1 MHVIGLI
8 AEYNPF
14 HNGHLYQIKMIKNL
28 YPDSIIVSV
37 ISSSF
42 TQRGDVSI
50 LNKWDK
56 TKIALN
62 YGIDIVLE
70 LPFVYA
76 TQSADIFAKGAIAI
90 LKELKIDTLVF
101 GTESISID
109 KITKVAKFQL
119 ENKKYNEVLKRYLK
133 NGMNY
138 PTATNKAIENLIGIR
153 IDKPNDLLALAYI
166 REVFVQKMKISIRN
180 IPRTNDYHSTK
191 VKGKI
196 ASATAIRKSFLENAS
211 INKLIPYK
219 EKYLYKLSMNNYFPY
234 LKYKI
239 LLEGNSIKRYQSVDE
254 GIENRILKYLEV
266 AQDYNDLIMK
276 IKTKRYTYNK
286 ISRILLHILIGF
298 TKEDAKKINLDYLR
312 ILGFSQNGQEY
323 LNKIKKEITL
333 PIITGYKKNISKI
346 LDIELMATKIYSLEI
361 DPSLIKREYQIKPI
375 IKDIKL

>member
-219 EKYLYKLSMNNYFPY
+219 EEYLDKL
-234 LKYKI
+234 
-239 LLEGNSIKRYQSVDE
+239 
-254 GIENRILKYLEV
+254 
-266 AQDYNDLIMK
+266 
-276 IKTKRYTYNK
+276 
-286 ISRILLHILIGF
+286 
-298 TKEDAKKINLDYLR
+298 KIN
-312 ILGFSQNGQEY
+312 N
-323 LNKIKKEITL
+323 
-333 PIITGYKKNISKI
+333 
-346 LDIELMATKIYSLEI
+346 
-361 DPSLIKREYQIKPI
+361 
-375 IKDIKL
+375 

>member
-1 MHVIGLI
+1 MPQLPDLQDCSLD
-8 AEYNPF
+8 NLQNF
-14 HNGHLYQIKMIKNL
+14 LY
-28 YPDSIIVSV
+28 
-37 ISSSF
+37 F
-42 TQRGDVSI
+42 R
-50 LNKWDK
+50 
-56 TKIALN
+56 
-62 YGIDIVLE
+62 
-70 LPFVYA
+70 
-76 TQSADIFAKGAIAI
+76 
-90 LKELKIDTLVF
+90 
-101 GTESISID
+101 
-109 KITKVAKFQL
+109 
-119 ENKKYNEVLKRYLK
+119 
-133 NGMNY
+133 
-138 PTATNKAIENLIGIR
+138 
-153 IDKPNDLLALAYI
+153 
-166 REVFVQKMKISIRN
+166 
-180 IPRTNDYHSTK
+180 
-191 VKGKI
+191 
-196 ASATAIRKSFLENAS
+196 
-211 INKLIPYK
+211 
-219 EKYLYKLSMNNYFPY
+219 FPY